1 METRSCFEG
10 VEDKKMLPEKREAD
24 EGVADRSDE
33 LNMVK
38 KEGQRED
45 GRLK

>member
-1 METRSCFEG
+1 MPR
-10 VEDKKMLPEKREAD
+10 KKREAG
-24 EGVADRSDE
+24 EGVVDRSNDRK
-33 LNMVK
+33 MMK